1 MSTPSLLGERYLME
15 PLGSSHDRSLFSS
28 GEVALD
34 RYLRQQA
41 SQDGRRKVASVFV
54 AVEKASGAVHGFYTL
69 SMASVLLDRLPKP
82 LARKLPRYPSIPA
95 VRLGRLAVHKDAR
108 GQGLGAHLL
117 MDAMALSLRVEVAWA
132 VFLVDSK
139 NDSSSSFYTHFGFQS
154 FTDERGSLFLIRKT
168 IEPLFIDTCPAQ
180 AYTYIC
186 PGLD

>member
-69 SMASVLLDRLPKP
+69 SMASVLLDRLSPFTLFEVSPITKSEV
-82 LARKLPRYPSIPA
+82 LPVGVSR
-95 VRLGRLAVHKDAR
+95 RL
-108 GQGLGAHLL
+108 
-117 MDAMALSLRVEVAWA
+117 S
-132 VFLVDSK
+132 
-139 NDSSSSFYTHFGFQS
+139 
-154 FTDERGSLFLIRKT
+154 
-168 IEPLFIDTCPAQ
+168 
-180 AYTYIC
+180 
-186 PGLD
+186 

>member
-1 MSTPSLLGERYLME
+1 MPFWLGREPPLESVKIRGGAPAPYLTYPAADQLLIHYLARQ
-15 PLGSSHDRSLFSS
+15 GS
-28 GEVALD
+28 
-34 RYLRQQA
+34 
-41 SQDGRRKVASVFV
+41 
-54 AVEKASGAVHGFYTL
+54 
-69 SMASVLLDRLPKP
+69 RLPKP

-168 IEPLFIDTCPAQ
+168 IEPHFIDTCPAQ